1 MTARPEVLSERPEVV
16 VFDLGNVLI
25 DWDPR
30 YLYRRVFDDSDR
42 MEQFLRDVCSPDWIR
57 QSDAGRPLA
66 TLIAE
71 LTERHPAEAD
81 NIALYESHWH
91 EMLREAID
99 GSLQLLHRLKAQ
111 GMPLYVLSNWS
122 AETWPRA
129 VERFDFLE
137 LFDGMVISGLEG
149 VAKPE
154 PEIYQRLERF
164 GIALERAVFIDDRLE
179 NIKAANAL
187 GMTGILFTGPE
198 ALAAE
203 LSALGLLVE

>member
-1 MTARPEVLSERPEVV
+1 MTNRPEVV

-30 YLYRRVFDDSDR
+30 HLYSRIFEDSDR
-42 MEQFLRDVCSPDWIR
+42 MERFLRDVCSPDWIR

-66 TLIAE
+66 ELIAE
-71 LTERHPAEAD
+71 LTDRHPREAG

-111 GMPLYVLSNWS
+111 GTPLYVLSNWS

-137 LFDGMVISGLEG
+137 LFDGMLISGLEG
-149 VAKPE
+149 VAKPD
-154 PEIYQRLERF
+154 PEIYRRLERF
-164 GIALERAVFIDDRLE
+164 GIALERAVFIDDRPE

-203 LSALGLLVE
+203 LSALDLLV

>member
-1 MTARPEVLSERPEVV
+1 MTNRPEVV

-30 YLYRRVFDDSDR
+30 HLYSRIFDDSDR
-42 MEQFLRDVCSPDWIR
+42 MERFLRDVCSPDWIR

-66 TLIAE
+66 ELIAE
-71 LTERHPAEAD
+71 LTDRHPREAG

-111 GMPLYVLSNWS
+111 DTPLYVLSNWS

-149 VAKPE
+149 VAKPD
-154 PEIYQRLERF
+154 PEIYRRLERF
-164 GIALERAVFIDDRLE
+164 GVALEQAVFIDDRPE

-203 LSALGLLVE
+203 LSALDLLV